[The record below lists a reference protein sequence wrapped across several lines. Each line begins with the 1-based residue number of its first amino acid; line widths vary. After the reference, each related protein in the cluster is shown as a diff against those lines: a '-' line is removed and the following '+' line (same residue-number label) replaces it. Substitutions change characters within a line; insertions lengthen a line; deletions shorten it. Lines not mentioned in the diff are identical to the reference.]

1 MKIIEK
7 DDGIYIEV
15 IYESPVKSEGKKKW
29 MFKEFTTGNFLKLE
43 VTEKDLQGDGVVAKH
58 AKPYIFMINAM
69 MIKGDKIGNKTP
81 QRIFSYLKRE
91 LTDFLA

>member
-7 DDGIYIEV
+7 EDGIYIEV
-15 IYESPVKSEGKKKW
+15 VYKSPIESEGTKKW
-29 MFKEFTTGNFLKLE
+29 MFKEFSTGSFLRLE

-69 MIKGDKIGNKTP
+69 MIKGEKIKDKTP
-81 QRIFSYLKRE
+81 QRIFSHLKRE
-91 LTDFLA
+91 LADFLA